1 MSGSGLTVGRPV
13 IAEMVRLAAFEVPG
27 VQDVGRAGP
36 RWRRLFLAPAVGV
49 RVRNGRVTV
58 RLAIV
63 ARPGQALPPLVAA
76 VRSAVGAAVERLLGL
91 ELEAVSV
98 VVDGVGG

>member
-1 MSGSGLTVGRPV
+1 VTSGLTVGPSV

-27 VQDVGRAGP
+27 VQAVGRSGP
-36 RWRRLFLAPAVGV
+36 MWRRALLGPAVEVHVDGNRVSIGV
-49 RVRNGRVTV
+49 A
-58 RLAIV
+58 LV
-63 ARPGQALPPLVAA
+63 ARPGQPLLPLVGQ
-76 VRSAVGAAVERLLGL
+76 VRSAVSSAVERLLGM

>member
-1 MSGSGLTVGRPV
+1 VTTPGLTVGKPV

-27 VQDVGRAGP
+27 VQDVGRGGP
-36 RWRRLFLAPAVGV
+36 RWRRLFLAPAVAI
-49 RVRNGRVTV
+49 RVRDGKVTV

-63 ARPGQALPPLVAA
+63 ARPGQALSPLAAA
-76 VRSAVGAAVERLLGL
+76 VRSAVRATVERLLGL

-98 VVDGVGG
+98 VVDGVG

>member
-1 MSGSGLTVGRPV
+1 MTGPGLTFGKPV

-36 RWRRLFLAPAVGV
+36 RWRRLFLAPAVGI
-49 RVRNGRVTV
+49 RVRDGKVTV

-76 VRSAVGAAVERLLGL
+76 VQAAIGGTVERLLGL

-98 VVDGVGG
+98 VVDGVG